1 MVGLPRLGLYKA
13 NITQFCIGNLDIG
26 QFLASNHQGPN
37 YGAGT
42 VVVSSS
48 DSDSVQRNFLD
59 LLSIIIKRSIAATA
73 RQRRNQENI
82 GWKPLSRY
90 QVGHRTKLLGYWIF
104 LFYYLKHSLHSLS

>member
-42 VVVSSS
+42 VVVSSH
-48 DSDSVQRNFLD
+48 DSDSGQRNFLD
-59 LLSIIIKRSIAATA
+59 LLSIRIKRSIAAAA
-73 RQRRNQENI
+73 RQHRDQENI
-82 GWKPLSRY
+82 GWRPLARY
-90 QVGHRTKLLGYWIF
+90 HIEHRTKLLGY
-104 LFYYLKHSLHSLS
+104 